1 MRQVAPA
8 VYAGTSST
16 ARSGGGVS
24 ALATITTANASTRTA
39 SASGASGRGSPNTMG
54 PAVIVHRLAVALVS
68 AITGTASPTWRLRAE
83 TARPTSDAV
92 RITSASGWIQASRPV
107 SRWPLKPLNH
117 TSEAPHS
124 KPAETAS
131 VGP

>member
-39 SASGASGRGSPNTMG
+39 SASGASGRGSPNTTG

-83 TARPTSDAV
+83 TARPMSDAT
-92 RITSASGWIQASRPV
+92 RITSASGWIQPSAPL
-107 SRWPLKPLNH
+107 SRWPLSALID
-117 TSEAPHS
+117 TSDEPHRS
-124 KPAETAS
+124 PAD
-131 VGP
+131 